1 MGMIGHHDSSEK
13 FVLAAV
19 VSEAAI
25 KNNLS
30 RRWRKMPATDGRK
43 RNEQCPFVFL
53 KMRELSPIAIFRF
66 HDH

>member
-25 KNNLS
+25 KNNLLADGGRCQ
-30 RRWRKMPATDGRK
+30 RRTVANVMNNARSS
-43 RNEQCPFVFL
+43 F
-53 KMRELSPIAIFRF
+53 
-66 HDH
+66 